1 MLDVLLA
8 DNYKNITFEE
18 DPLLYILALTDT
30 LEPTKI
36 YNQQKE
42 YQGLTAREVANAI
55 YVDYTPGTRKI
66 RFSASPNI
74 SIDPLYKKAKGLEN
88 WTCARCF
95 MIGKNAFEIF
105 I

>member
-8 DNYKNITFEE
+8 ENYKNITFEE

-36 YNQQKE
+36 YNQQKK
-42 YQGLTAREVANAI
+42 YQGLTAWEVANAI
-55 YVDYTPGTRKI
+55 YVDYTPGMRKI
-66 RFSASPNI
+66 QFSASHDI

-88 WTCARCF
+88 WTSAQCV
-95 MIGKNAFEIF
+95 MLGENAFEIF